1 MEFKILGTGSATPQL
16 DRNPSAFFL
25 TIDQVLFLIDCGEG
39 TQFRILE
46 HKIKVSRLKY
56 IMISHLHGDHYFGL
70 VGLISSL
77 NLNKRKDPLTIIGP
91 KGLNEI
97 LILQFKYSNTILN
110 FELSFIETQSETF
123 NLVLDT
129 ETFKI
134 ESFPLKHRVPCT
146 GFLITKKASK
156 RKVIKESLP
165 ENFPLPYYKL
175 LKDGLDVTNELTGEV
190 FLNKNHTVDGEPEKK
205 IAYCSDTIFDTG
217 IVEYIKNAD
226 LVYHEATFLDEHEQR
241 AQQTFHS
248 TASQAAQIANLAN
261 AKQLIIGHYSSRYK
275 TTDSHLQEA
284 NIHFDAVNLS
294 KEGDNYII

>member
-1 MEFKILGTGSATPQL
+1 LEFKILGTGSATPQL

-77 NLNKRKDPLTIIGP
+77 NLNKRKEPLTIIGP

-110 FELSFIETQSETF
+110 FELSFIETQSDTF

-146 GFLITKKASK
+146 GFLITKKTSK
-156 RKVIKESLP
+156 RKVIRESLP

-190 FLNKNHTVDGEPEKK
+190 FLNKNHTADGEPEKK

>member
-77 NLNKRKDPLTIIGP
+77 NLNKRKEPLTIIGP

-110 FELSFIETQSETF
+110 FELSFIETQSDTF

-146 GFLITKKASK
+146 GFLITKKTSK
-156 RKVIKESLP
+156 RKVIRESLP

-190 FLNKNHTVDGEPEKK
+190 FLNKNHTADGEPEKK

>member
-110 FELSFIETQSETF
+110 FELSFIETQSDTF

-146 GFLITKKASK
+146 GFLIIQKASK
-156 RKVIKESLP
+156 RKVIRESLP

-175 LKDGLDVTNELTGEV
+175 LKDGLDITNELTGEV
-190 FLNKNHTVDGEPEKK
+190 FLNKNHTADGEPEKK

>member
-110 FELSFIETQSETF
+110 FELSFIETQSDTF

-146 GFLITKKASK
+146 GFLIIQKASK
-156 RKVIKESLP
+156 RKVIRESLP
-165 ENFPLPYYKL
+165 DNFPLPYYKL

-190 FLNKNHTVDGEPEKK
+190 FLNKNHTADGEPEKK